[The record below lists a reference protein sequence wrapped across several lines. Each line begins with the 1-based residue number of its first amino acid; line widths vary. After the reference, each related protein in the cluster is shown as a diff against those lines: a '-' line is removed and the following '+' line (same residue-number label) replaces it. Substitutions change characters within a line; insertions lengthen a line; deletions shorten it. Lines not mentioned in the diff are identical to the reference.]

1 MKGKLCF
8 VAAALVACILTAP
21 FAAPR
26 AAAENSVLPD
36 FSDNFD
42 SYEADG
48 KFIEENEEFAK
59 NWTNNVLAGGEEQ
72 GIDAHLKG
80 IGKIEYENGES
91 GNKVLHL
98 DNASVGMDSYFHI
111 GPAGD
116 YAQKISP
123 RDFALNL

>member
-42 SYEADG
+42 SYEAGG

-91 GNKVLHL
+91 GNKVLTSTTL
-98 DNASVGMDSYFHI
+98 RWEWTPTSISVPQGI
-111 GPAGD
+111 TAR
-116 YAQKISP
+116 KISP

>member
-1 MKGKLCF
+1 M
-8 VAAALVACILTAP
+8 
-21 FAAPR
+21 PR
-26 AAAENSVLPD
+26 RARAAENSVLPD

-111 GPAGD
+111 GSRRGLPHEKFHRG
-116 YAQKISP
+116 ISP
-123 RDFALNL
+123 